1 MRNFFE
7 KAENGAV
14 SSVNRVL
21 PALVFLVVTFIGL
34 GMSLSIYRASEME
47 RRAKFEV
54 VAGDAAD
61 RIVNRFYQH
70 MSRPPAA

>member
-34 GMSLSIYRASEME
+34 GMWLSIYRASEME
-47 RRAKFEV
+47 RRAKF
-54 VAGDAAD
+54 
-61 RIVNRFYQH
+61 
-70 MSRPPAA
+70 